1 MQALESCVGEPDL
14 SLKDKMIP
22 IKIYLCLVK
31 CALNPSIMEVHR
43 SESLA
48 SPFYCVSKQIK
59 HMIREV
65 RHLIF
70 SSGLH
75 MKLYK

>member
-22 IKIYLCLVK
+22 IKIDLCLVK

-48 SPFYCVSKQIK
+48 SPFYCVSKTNK
-59 HMIREV
+59 AYD
-65 RHLIF
+65 
-70 SSGLH
+70 S
-75 MKLYK
+75 